1 MNFYRNKDQNMNKLI
16 AGIVFLTCSMTTF
29 AQNGTNSPYS
39 QYGYGDLA
47 TQTTGFNKGM
57 NGVGL
62 AMRKGNEV
70 NPLNPASYSASDSVT
85 MIFDGGLYLESNN
98 FKEGEKSANR
108 KTGGFDYFSTLLRIV
123 KNLGLSAGV
132 MPYSNV
138 GYDFKESSSQDF
150 DGDKLTT
157 TKSYS
162 GNGGFSQI
170 YVGLGW
176 RVLKP
181 LSIGANISYLFGDI
195 YKEVEESLT
204 AEANYLFRE
213 YEISVSSYKLDFGI
227 QYELPINK
235 EDILTLGATFSPGHS
250 LNSDPE
256 CRMIMTNSAITHS
269 DTTAFKISDGLKIPT
284 TFGVGLAYK
293 HASKFRVGADFHM
306 QKWGSLSYP
315 TFSGSNYTLKDG
327 LLKDRYQV
335 NVGAEFMP
343 NPQSRRLF
351 GHIRYRIG
359 AGYTS
364 PYYIINGQDG
374 PKDLSF
380 SLGLGVPIA
389 NSFNNRSI
397 LNISGQYVRRTA
409 DNLLSENSFRICVG
423 ITFNE
428 KWFAK
433 WKVE

>member
-1 MNFYRNKDQNMNKLI
+1 MPRHPTPETDQLEDPLSMVYSYTEQKRIRKDFGKRSKVLDTPYLLAVQIDSFKQFISSDPNNENGLVAAFKS
-16 AGIVFLTCSMTTF
+16 VF
-29 AQNGTNSPYS
+29 P
-39 QYGYGDLA
+39 
-47 TQTTGFNKGM
+47 
-57 NGVGL
+57 
-62 AMRKGNEV
+62 
-70 NPLNPASYSASDSVT
+70 
-85 MIFDGGLYLESNN
+85 I
-98 FKEGEKSANR
+98 
-108 KTGGFDYFSTLLRIV
+108 
-123 KNLGLSAGV
+123 
-132 MPYSNV
+132 
-138 GYDFKESSSQDF
+138 
-150 DGDKLTT
+150 
-157 TKSYS
+157 KSYS